1 VRIFHEVGDPQ
12 LWSGQN
18 WARCGSPPAKRHWL
32 VDDEPAGLLA
42 LLFEPDGG
50 VEILSFGLVP
60 GKQGRGLGG
69 SALTTAVDLA
79 WTTFGEQVLR
89 VWLHTNNFDH
99 PDALP
104 NYLKRGFVVVEK
116 VVFP

>member
-1 VRIFHEVGDPQ
+1 M
-12 LWSGQN
+12 WSAQN

-32 VDDEPAGLLA
+32 IDVDDEPAGLLT

-79 WTTFGEQVLR
+79 WTTFGEQVSR

-99 PDALP
+99 PNALNRP
-104 NYLKRGFVVVEK
+104 RV
-116 VVFP
+116 

>member
-1 VRIFHEVGDPQ
+1 MRSEIRTCGRRRIGPAAALHRR
-12 LWSGQN
+12 SGT
-18 WARCGSPPAKRHWL
+18 GSSTSTT
-32 VDDEPAGLLA
+32 PAGLLT

-60 GKQGRGLGG
+60 GKQGRGRGG

-79 WTTFGEQVLR
+79 WTTFGEQVSR

-99 PDALP
+99 PNTLP